1 MSYDLNLCKST
12 FAWVGGIILLHE
24 NNSLYT
30 ENTPVSLS
38 NSMG

>member
-1 MSYDLNLCKST
+1 MTCDLNLCKSAL
-12 FAWVGGIILLHE
+12 AWVGGIILLRG

>member
-1 MSYDLNLCKST
+1 MTCDLNLCKSALT
-12 FAWVGGIILLHE
+12 GVGGIILLHE

-38 NSMG
+38 NSMW